1 MPRTATDSIEGPRS
15 WQAAIL
21 TVILLS
27 VGFGAP
33 LLVVV
38 ALRQMQADLGT
49 DRSVIALAS
58 ALVWIGNAIG
68 GVVMGRV
75 AVSIGMGRTA
85 GIGVVSIA
93 AGLAL
98 SSLGSVWVI
107 YVGHGLLIGLL
118 GLGALYAPLTVFVS
132 HWFDKRRGTALAL
145 VASGQYVAGMIWPSA
160 IERGIARFG
169 WQAMMLT
176 YGGLVLATL
185 PLVFFLR
192 QPPEPRSTANNIAG
206 STPSGSTPSGP
217 IPSGPIPSGSI
228 PSGSIPSGSIPS
240 GPISSGP
247 FRSASV
253 LGLAPNLAMAILCF
267 AGFFCC
273 VPMALPASHLVA
285 FCGDI
290 GISASHGAAM
300 LSAMLT
306 CAFIS
311 RQVWGMVAD
320 RIGGLRT
327 IISGSAA
334 QMLTLASFLLTRNE
348 IGLFVVAGAY
358 GLGFSGLIP
367 AYAVAVR
374 DLFPSNEASWRI
386 PTVLMFLMSGMAF
399 GSWFGGKLFDIFM
412 SYRMAF
418 TVGVA
423 FNAVHFL
430 VLLFLV
436 NRLARQRQMMLAP
449 AAE

>member
-1 MPRTATDSIEGPRS
+1 MPRTSADSIEGPRS

-21 TVILLS
+21 TLILLS

-38 ALRQMQADLGT
+38 ALRQMQTDLGT
-49 DRSVIALAS
+49 DRSVIAMAS

-68 GVVMGRV
+68 GVLMGRV
-75 AVSIGMGRTA
+75 AVAIGMSRTA
-85 GIGVVSIA
+85 GIGVIAIA

-98 SSLGSVWVI
+98 SSLGSVWAV

-132 HWFDKRRGTALAL
+132 HWFDRRRGTALAL

-160 IERGIARFG
+160 LEHGIARFG
-169 WQAMMLT
+169 WQTTMLAF
-176 YGGLVLATL
+176 GGLVLATL

-192 QPPEPRSTANNIAG
+192 PPPEPEPVAHTIANKFASDADRSGI
-206 STPSGSTPSGP
+206 
-217 IPSGPIPSGSI
+217 
-228 PSGSIPSGSIPS
+228 
-240 GPISSGP
+240 
-247 FRSASV
+247 V
-253 LGLAPNLAMAILCF
+253 LGLPANLVMAILCI
-267 AGFFCC
+267 AGFVCC

-290 GISASHGAAM
+290 GIPASHGAAM
-300 LSAMLT
+300 LSVMLT

-320 RIGGLRT
+320 SIGGLRT
-327 IISGSAA
+327 IIAGSAA
-334 QMLTLASFLLTRNE
+334 QMLTLGSFLLTRNE
-348 IGLFVVAGAY
+348 AALFLVAAAY

-367 AYAVAVR
+367 SYSVVIR
-374 DLFPSNEASWRI
+374 DLYPSDEASWRI
-386 PTVLMFLMSGMAF
+386 PTVLMFLMGGMAF
-399 GSWFGGKLFDIFM
+399 GSWFGGKLFDIFH

-418 TVGVA
+418 TVGVGLSA
-423 FNAVHFL
+423 LHFL
-430 VLLFLV
+430 IVFFLIG
-436 NRLARQRQMMLAP
+436 RLARQRRTMLVQ

>member
-1 MPRTATDSIEGPRS
+1 
-15 WQAAIL
+15 
-21 TVILLS
+21 

-75 AVSIGMGRTA
+75 AVSIGMSRTA
-85 GIGVVSIA
+85 AMGVVSIA

-98 SSLGSVWVI
+98 SSLESVWAI

-118 GLGALYAPLTVFVS
+118 GLGALYAPLTVYVS
-132 HWFDKRRGTALAL
+132 HWFDRRRGTALAL

-160 IERGIARFG
+160 IEQGITRFG
-169 WQAMMLT
+169 WQAVMLA
-176 YGGLVLATL
+176 YGGLALATL

-192 QPPEPRSTANNIAG
+192 QPPEPRFAEHTIASDTTSGHTVAG
-206 STPSGSTPSGP
+206 SDRSG
-217 IPSGPIPSGSI
+217 
-228 PSGSIPSGSIPS
+228 
-240 GPISSGP
+240 
-247 FRSASV
+247 AV
-253 LGLAPNLAMAILCF
+253 LGLPPNAVMTILCF

-290 GISASHGAAM
+290 GIPATHGAAM
-300 LSAMLT
+300 LSVMLT

-311 RQVWGMVAD
+311 RQAWGMVAD

-327 IISGSAA
+327 IICGSAA

-348 IGLFVVAGAY
+348 AGLFVVAGAY

-367 AYAVAVR
+367 AYAVAIR
-374 DLFPSNEASWRI
+374 DLFPSKEASWRI

-412 SYRMAF
+412 SYRIAF
-418 TVGVA
+418 IVGVM

-430 VLLFLV
+430 VVLFLV
-436 NRLARQRQMMLAP
+436 SRGARQRPMMLP
-449 AAE
+449 RAAE

>member
-1 MPRTATDSIEGPRS
+1 MPRTSADSIEGPRS

-38 ALRQMQADLGT
+38 ALRQMQTDLGT
-49 DRSVIALAS
+49 DRSVVAMAS
-58 ALVWIGNAIG
+58 ALVWMGNAIG
-68 GVVMGRV
+68 GVLMGRV
-75 AVSIGMGRTA
+75 AVAIGMSRTA
-85 GIGVVSIA
+85 GIGVIAIA

-98 SSLGSVWVI
+98 SSLGSVWAV

-132 HWFDKRRGTALAL
+132 HWFDRRRGTALAL

-160 IERGIARFG
+160 LEHGIAHFG
-169 WQAMMLT
+169 WQTTMLAF
-176 YGGLVLATL
+176 GGLVLATL

-192 QPPEPRSTANNIAG
+192 APPEPRPVAHTIANKFA
-206 STPSGSTPSGP
+206 SGADHSNT
-217 IPSGPIPSGSI
+217 
-228 PSGSIPSGSIPS
+228 
-240 GPISSGP
+240 
-247 FRSASV
+247 V
-253 LGLAPNLAMAILCF
+253 LGLPANLVMAILCI
-267 AGFFCC
+267 AGFLCC

-290 GISASHGAAM
+290 GIPASHGAAM
-300 LSAMLT
+300 LSVMLT

-327 IISGSAA
+327 IIAGSAA
-334 QMLTLASFLLTRNE
+334 QMLTLASFLLTRSE
-348 IGLFVVAGAY
+348 AALFLVAAAY

-367 AYAVAVR
+367 SYSVVIR
-374 DLFPSNEASWRI
+374 DLYPSDEASWRI
-386 PTVLMFLMSGMAF
+386 PTVLMFLMGGMAF
-399 GSWFGGKLFDIFM
+399 GSWFGGKLFDIFH

-418 TVGVA
+418 TVGVGLS
-423 FNAVHFL
+423 AVHFL
-430 VLLFLV
+430 IVFVLA
-436 NRLARQRQMMLAP
+436 NRMARERRMMLMQ

>member
-21 TVILLS
+21 AVIILS

-98 SSLGSVWVI
+98 SSLGSVWAI

-118 GLGALYAPLTVFVS
+118 GLGALYAPLTVYVS

-145 VASGQYVAGMIWPSA
+145 VASGQYVGGMIWPSPM
-160 IERGIARFG
+160 EQGIARFG
-169 WQAMMLT
+169 WQAMMVT

-192 QPPEPRSTANNIAG
+192 QPPEPRSTAHTIAN
-206 STPSGSTPSGP
+206 P
-217 IPSGPIPSGSI
+217 IPSGPF
-228 PSGSIPSGSIPS
+228 PS
-240 GPISSGP
+240 GPTRSG
-247 FRSASV
+247 SV

-290 GISASHGAAM
+290 GIPASHGAAM
-300 LSAMLT
+300 LSVMLT

-311 RQVWGMVAD
+311 RQIWGMVAD

-327 IISGSAA
+327 IVSGSLA
-334 QMLTLASFLLTRNE
+334 QMVTLASFLLTRNE
-348 IGLFVVAGAY
+348 AGLFVVAGAY

-374 DLFPSNEASWRI
+374 DLFPSREAFWRI

-412 SYRMAF
+412 SYRVAF
-418 TVGVA
+418 TVGVM
-423 FNAVHFL
+423 FNAIHFL
-430 VLLFLV
+430 VVLFLV
-436 NRLARQRQMMLAP
+436 NRQGRQRPMLLAP

>member
-1 MPRTATDSIEGPRS
+1 MPRAGSDSIEGPRS
-15 WQAAIL
+15 WHAAIL

-38 ALRQMQADLGT
+38 ALRQMQSDMGT
-49 DRSVIALAS
+49 DRSVVALAS

-68 GVVMGRV
+68 GVLMGRL
-75 AVSIGMGRTA
+75 AVSIGMRWTA
-85 GIGVVSIA
+85 GIGVLSVA
-93 AGLAL
+93 GGLAL
-98 SSLGSVWVI
+98 SSLGQVWAI
-107 YVGHGLLIGLL
+107 YVGHGLLIGFL

-132 HWFDKRRGTALAL
+132 HWFDRRRGTALAL
-145 VASGQYVAGMIWPSA
+145 VASGQYVAGMIWPSV
-160 IERGIARFG
+160 IEQGIARFG
-169 WQAMMLT
+169 WSLMMLA
-176 YGGLVLATL
+176 YGALVLATL
-185 PLVFFLR
+185 PLVLFLR
-192 QPPEPRSTANNIAG
+192 QPPESRTVGHAVTDPARS
-206 STPSGSTPSGP
+206 ST
-217 IPSGPIPSGSI
+217 
-228 PSGSIPSGSIPS
+228 
-240 GPISSGP
+240 
-247 FRSASV
+247 V
-253 LGLAPNLAMAILCF
+253 LGLPPNLVMAILCF

-290 GISASHGAAM
+290 GIPASHGAAM
-300 LSAMLT
+300 LSVMLT

-327 IISGSAA
+327 ILTGSAA
-334 QMLTLASFLLTRNE
+334 QMLTLASFLMTRSE

-374 DLFPSNEASWRI
+374 DLFPSREASWRI

-399 GSWFGGKLFDIFM
+399 GSWFGGKLFDMFM

-418 TVGVA
+418 TIGVG
-423 FNAVHFL
+423 FNAIHFL
-430 VLLFLV
+430 IVLFLV
-436 NRLARQRQMMLAP
+436 SRLTRQRSAVLAT